1 MMAPSYRIPN
11 LLSGTAGPSYN
22 SKLMGTAKTDVARRV
37 RQALTRMANRQALG
51 SEVSDQTTSDDLARA
66 ARGYL
71 GDAQILIASNREPY
85 QHVQTPSGIEV
96 VRSPGG
102 LASAL
107 DSVARATGATWIAQ
121 GAADA
126 DRLVCDEEGR
136 VRVPPGN
143 ERYTLKRLW
152 LEPETRALEYRRF
165 CNGCLWPLC
174 HIVYVRPHF
183 VAPRWRAYQE
193 VNEQFAEAILSSLGA
208 RPGLVLLQ
216 DYHLG
221 LCASA
226 LRARRPDL
234 SIVMFWHIP
243 WPNREVFRTFP
254 WRRELLEGLLACDL
268 VGFHI
273 QYHATNFLDTVAQ
286 ELESHIDHER
296 FAIRRRGR
304 KTFVRTYPISPDAA
318 EISLAASEPWAARGA
333 EQVREQLRL
342 GDAQVVLGVDRLDYT
357 KGIPERIAAYEHLLE
372 NHPELRGRVAFIQI
386 AVPSRVDLPEYQSLA
401 VTVEEL
407 TARLNRRFGSA
418 DRPAIHLITRN
429 LGFRDLIPYY
439 VLADVAVVSAL
450 HDGMNLVAKEY
461 VAAKVQLDGA
471 LVLSPFTGAARELDQ
486 AIQASPYDTE
496 ALAAAIGRALT
507 LDTAERARRM
517 RAMRE
522 VVAGQNI
529 YDWARKILR
538 DARRLHLVSGA
549 PRPGA

>member
-1 MMAPSYRIPN
+1 
-11 LLSGTAGPSYN
+11 
-22 SKLMGTAKTDVARRV
+22 MGTAKTDVAKRV
-37 RQALTRMANRQALG
+37 RRALTRMASRQALG
-51 SEVSDQTTSDDLARA
+51 SEVSDQTTPDELARA
-66 ARGYL
+66 ARSYL
-71 GDAQILIASNREPY
+71 GSTQIVIASNREPY
-85 QHVQTPSGIEV
+85 MHVKAPSGIEV

-126 DRLVCDEEGR
+126 DRLVVDEEGK

-152 LEPETRALEYRRF
+152 IEPEARELEYRRF

-183 VAPRWRAYQE
+183 VAAQWRAYQD
-193 VNEQFAEAILSSLGA
+193 VNEQFAEAILAAIGSK
-208 RPGLVLLQ
+208 PGLVLLQ

-221 LCASA
+221 LCASV

-234 SIVMFWHIP
+234 SIIMFWHIP

-273 QYHATNFLDTVAQ
+273 QYHANNFLDTVAQ
-286 ELESHIDHER
+286 ELEAQIDHER

-318 EISLAASEPWAARGA
+318 EISLAASEPWAARA
-333 EQVREQLRL
+333 ADQIREQLGL
-342 GDAQVVLGVDRLDYT
+342 GGVKIVLGVDRLDYT
-357 KGIPERIAAYEHLLE
+357 KGIPERMVAYEHLLE
-372 NHPELRGRVAFIQI
+372 TRPELRGQVSFIQI
-386 AVPSRVDLPEYQSLA
+386 GVPSRVDLPEYQSLA
-401 VTVEEL
+401 ATVEEL
-407 TARLNRRFGSA
+407 AARLNQRFGTA
-418 DRPAIHLITRN
+418 ERPAIHLITRN

-461 VAAKVQLDGA
+461 VAAKVHLDGA

-507 LDTAERARRM
+507 MDPAERARRM
-517 RAMRE
+517 RSMRE

-538 DARRLHLVSGA
+538 DARRLHLVPGA
-549 PRPGA
+549 PRPGASSR

>member
-1 MMAPSYRIPN
+1 MNP
-11 LLSGTAGPSYN
+11 
-22 SKLMGTAKTDVARRV
+22 AKTDVGERV
-37 RQALTRMANRQALG
+37 RQALTRMARRQALG
-51 SEVSDQTTSDDLARA
+51 SEVTEQTSPEDLARA

-71 GDAQILIASNREPY
+71 GETPIVIASNREPY
-85 QHVQTPSGIEV
+85 QHVSTPAGIEV
-96 VRSPGG
+96 VRSAGG

-107 DSVARATGATWIAQ
+107 DSVARATGATWVAQ

-126 DRLVCDEEGR
+126 DRLVCDASGR
-136 VRVPPGN
+136 IRVPPGN
-143 ERYTLKRLW
+143 ERYTLQRIW
-152 LEPETRALEYRRF
+152 ISPDSQELEYRRF

-183 VAPRWRAYQE
+183 VASRWRAYQE
-193 VNEQFAEAILSSLGA
+193 VNEQFADAILASIGPK
-208 RPGLVLLQ
+208 PGLVLLQ

-243 WPNREVFRTFP
+243 WPNREVYRTFP

-273 QYHATNFLDTVAQ
+273 QYHAINFMDTVAQ
-286 ELESHIDHER
+286 ELEAHLDHER

-318 EISLAASEPWAARGA
+318 EISLAASEPWATRAA
-333 EQVREQLRL
+333 EQIKESLGLRGL
-342 GDAQVVLGVDRLDYT
+342 SVVLGVDRLDYT
-357 KGIPERIAAYEHLLE
+357 KGIPERLAAYEYLLE
-372 NHPELRGRVAFIQI
+372 TRPELRDRVAFIQI
-386 AVPSRVDLPEYQSLA
+386 GVPTRVDLPEYQALA
-401 VTVEEL
+401 QTVEEMC
-407 TARLNRRFGSA
+407 ARLNQRFGTPE
-418 DRPAIHLITRN
+418 RPIIHLIMRN

-439 VLADVAVVSAL
+439 VLGDVAVVSAL

-461 VAAKVQLDGA
+461 VAAKVNLDGA

-486 AIQASPYDTE
+486 AIQASPYDAE
-496 ALAAAIGRALT
+496 ALGSAIGRALT
-507 LDTAERARRM
+507 MDPAERSRRM
-517 RAMRE
+517 RALRE

-529 YDWARKILR
+529 YDWASKILR
-538 DARRLHLVSGA
+538 DARRLHLVPGA
-549 PRPGA
+549 ARPGATR

>member
-1 MMAPSYRIPN
+1 MNP
-11 LLSGTAGPSYN
+11 
-22 SKLMGTAKTDVARRV
+22 AKTDVGERV
-37 RQALTRMANRQALG
+37 RQALTRMARRQALG
-51 SEVSDQTTSDDLARA
+51 SEVSEQTRPEDLARA
-66 ARGYL
+66 ARSYV
-71 GDAQILIASNREPY
+71 GDAQIVIASNREPY
-85 QHVQTPSGIEV
+85 QHVSTPSGIEV
-96 VRSPGG
+96 VRSAGG

-107 DSVARATGATWIAQ
+107 DSVARATGATWVAQ

-126 DRLVCDEEGR
+126 DRIVCDASGR
-136 VRVPPGN
+136 IRVPPGS
-143 ERYTLKRLW
+143 ERYTLQRLW
-152 LEPETRALEYRRF
+152 LSPESQALEYRRF

-183 VAPRWRAYQE
+183 VGTRWRAYQE
-193 VNEQFAEAILSSLGA
+193 VNNQFAEAILGALGPK
-208 RPGLVLLQ
+208 PGLVLLQ

-234 SIVMFWHIP
+234 SIIMFWHIP
-243 WPNREVFRTFP
+243 WPNREVYRTFP

-273 QYHATNFLDTVAQ
+273 QYHATNFMDTVAQ
-286 ELESHIDHER
+286 ELESHIDNER

-318 EISLAASEPWAARGA
+318 EISLAASEPWATRAADQIRDS
-333 EQVREQLRL
+333 L
-342 GDAQVVLGVDRLDYT
+342 GLKGIPVILGVDRLDYT
-357 KGIPERIAAYEHLLE
+357 KGIPERLLAYEHLLE
-372 NHPELRGRVAFIQI
+372 TRPELRGRVVFIQI
-386 AVPSRVDLPEYQSLA
+386 SVPSRVDLPEYQSLA
-401 VTVEEL
+401 ETVEEL
-407 TARLNRRFGSA
+407 AARLNRRFGTA
-418 DRPAIHLITRN
+418 GRPAVHLIMRN

-461 VAAKVQLDGA
+461 VAAKVNLDGA

-486 AIQASPYDTE
+486 AIQASPYDIE
-496 ALAAAIGRALT
+496 ALASAIGRALT
-507 LDTAERARRM
+507 LDPAERARRM

-529 YDWARKILR
+529 YDWASKILR
-538 DARRLHLVSGA
+538 DARRLHLV
-549 PRPGA
+549 PGAARPAATR

>member
-1 MMAPSYRIPN
+1 MAPI
-11 LLSGTAGPSYN
+11 
-22 SKLMGTAKTDVARRV
+22 KTDVGERV
-37 RQALTRMANRQALG
+37 KRALIRMAHRQALG
-51 SEVSDQTTSDDLARA
+51 DEIQNQTRPEDRARA
-66 ARGYL
+66 AREGL
-71 GDAQILIASNREPY
+71 DGTQIVIASNREPY
-85 QHVQTPSGIEV
+85 QHVSTPGGIEV
-96 VRSPGG
+96 VRSAGG

-107 DSVARATGATWIAQ
+107 DSVARATGATWVAH

-126 DRLVCDEEGR
+126 DRSTADALGR
-136 VRVPPGN
+136 VRVPPGK
-143 ERYTLKRLW
+143 ERYTLQRVW
-152 LEPETRALEYRRF
+152 LEPEELALEYRRF

-183 VAPRWRAYQE
+183 VAARWRAYQE
-193 VNEQFAEAILSSLGA
+193 VNERFAEAILGSLG
-208 RPGLVLLQ
+208 PGPALVLLQ

-273 QYHATNFLDTVAQ
+273 QYHAINFLDTVAQ
-286 ELESHIDHER
+286 ELESNIDHER
-296 FAIRRRGR
+296 FAVRRRGR

-318 EISLAASEPWAARGA
+318 EISLEASEPWAQRAA
-333 EQVREQLRL
+333 SELRESL
-342 GDAQVVLGVDRLDYT
+342 GLVGQQVVLGVDRLDYT
-357 KGIPERIAAYEHLLE
+357 KGIPERLAAFEHLFTTR
-372 NHPELRGRVAFIQI
+372 PEFRGRVTFVQV
-386 AVPSRVDLPEYQSLA
+386 AVPSRVDLPEYRTLSD
-401 VTVEEL
+401 TVEEL
-407 TARLNRRFGSA
+407 TARLNARFGA
-418 DRPAIHLITRN
+418 PGRPVVHLIQRH

-461 VAAKVQLDGA
+461 VAAKVDLNGV

-507 LDTAERARRM
+507 LSPEERSRRM
-517 RAMRE
+517 RALRE
-522 VVAGQNI
+522 IVAGQNI
-529 YDWARKILR
+529 YDWASKILR
-538 DARRLHLVSGA
+538 DARRLRLIPAPARSGS
-549 PRPGA
+549 RG

>member
-1 MMAPSYRIPN
+1 MSPARS
-11 LLSGTAGPSYN
+11 
-22 SKLMGTAKTDVARRV
+22 DVGARV
-37 RQALTRMANRQALG
+37 RRALTRMANRQALG
-51 SEVSDQTTSDDLARA
+51 SEIADQTRPEDLARA
-66 ARGYL
+66 VRAYL
-71 GDAQILIASNREPY
+71 GDAPIVIASNREPY
-85 QHVQTPSGIEV
+85 QHVRAAGGIEV

-107 DSVARATGATWIAQ
+107 DSVARATGATWVAQ

-126 DRLVCDEEGR
+126 DRETADALGR
-136 VRVPPGN
+136 VRVPPGD
-143 ERYTLKRLW
+143 ERYTLQRIW
-152 LEPETRALEYRRF
+152 LEPETRSLEYRRF

-174 HIVYVRPHF
+174 HLVYVRPQF
-183 VAPRWRAYQE
+183 VAAQWRAYQE
-193 VNEQFAEAILSSLGA
+193 VNEQFADAILASLGP

-234 SIVMFWHIP
+234 SIIMFWHIP
-243 WPNREVFRTFP
+243 GPNREVYRTFP

-273 QYHATNFLDTVAQ
+273 QYHAMNFMDTVAQ
-286 ELESHIDHER
+286 ELESHIDQER

-318 EISLAASEPWAARGA
+318 EITLAASEPWATRAA
-333 EQVREQLRL
+333 SELRESMRL
-342 GDAQVVLGVDRLDYT
+342 GNRSVVLGVDRLDYT
-357 KGIPERIAAYEHLLE
+357 KGIPERLSAYEHLLE
-372 NHPELRGRVAFIQI
+372 KRPELREKVSFVQI
-386 AVPSRVDLPEYQSLA
+386 GVPSRVDLPEYQALTDH
-401 VTVEEL
+401 VTACA
-407 TARLNRRFGSA
+407 ARLNERYGTPEA
-418 DRPAIHLITRN
+418 PAVHLILRN

-461 VAAKVQLDGA
+461 VAAKVNRDGA

-507 LDTAERARRM
+507 LSPEERARRM
-517 RAMRE
+517 KAMRE

-529 YDWARKILR
+529 YDWAIKILR
-538 DARRLHLVSGA
+538 DARRLHLVPGTT
-549 PRPGA
+549 RPGAAR

>member
-1 MMAPSYRIPN
+1 MAPA
-11 LLSGTAGPSYN
+11 GTHVGH
-22 SKLMGTAKTDVARRV
+22 RV
-37 RQALTRMANRQALG
+37 RNALTRMARRQALG
-51 SEVSDQTTSDDLARA
+51 SEISGQTRPEDLARA
-66 ARGYL
+66 ASEYL
-71 GDAQILIASNREPY
+71 GEAPIVIASNREPY
-85 QHVQTPSGIEV
+85 QHIQTPSGIEV

-107 DSVARATGATWIAQ
+107 DSVARATGATWVAQ

-126 DRLVCDEEGR
+126 DRLVADAQGR
-136 VRVPPGN
+136 VRVPPG
-143 ERYTLKRLW
+143 EDRYTLQRLW
-152 LEPETRALEYRRF
+152 IEPEIKAVEYRRF

-183 VAPRWRAYQE
+183 VAARWRAYQE
-193 VNEQFAEAILSSLGA
+193 VNEQFAETILNSLGP
-208 RPGLVLLQ
+208 RRGVVLLQ

-234 SIVMFWHIP
+234 SIIMFWHIP
-243 WPNREVFRTFP
+243 WPNREVYRTFP

-273 QYHATNFLDTVAQ
+273 QYHAMNFLDTVAQ
-286 ELESHIDHER
+286 ELESNIDHER

-318 EISLAASEPWAARGA
+318 EISLAASEPWATRAA
-333 EQVREQLRL
+333 AQIRESLDL
-342 GDAQVVLGVDRLDYT
+342 GDRRVVLGVDRLDYT
-357 KGIPERIAAYEHLLE
+357 KGIPERLNAYDHLLTTR
-372 NHPELRGRVAFIQI
+372 PELQGRVSFVQI
-386 AVPSRVDLPEYQSLA
+386 GVPSRVDLPEYQALSEEVERLA
-401 VTVEEL
+401 G
-407 TARLNRRFGSA
+407 RLNRRFGEP
-418 DRPAIHLITRN
+418 DRPVVHLIMRN

-439 VLADVAVVSAL
+439 VMADVAVVSAL

-461 VAAKVQLDGA
+461 VAAKVNLDGA

-496 ALAAAIGRALT
+496 ALAGAIGRALT
-507 LDTAERARRM
+507 LTPEERARRM

-529 YDWARKILR
+529 YDWATKILR
-538 DARRLHLVSGA
+538 DTRRLHLVPGSSRSGPA
-549 PRPGA
+549 R

>member
-1 MMAPSYRIPN
+1 MAP
-11 LLSGTAGPSYN
+11 
-22 SKLMGTAKTDVARRV
+22 AKRDVGARV
-37 RQALTRMANRQALG
+37 RAALTRMANRQALG
-51 SEVSDQTTSDDLARA
+51 SEISEQTTSEDLARA
-66 ARGYL
+66 ARSYL
-71 GDAQILIASNREPY
+71 GDAPMVIASNREPY
-85 QHVQTPSGIEV
+85 QHVQTPSGIEI
-96 VRSPGG
+96 VRSAGG

-107 DSVARATGATWIAQ
+107 DSVARATGATWVAQ

-126 DRLVCDEEGR
+126 DRLAADPMGR
-136 VRVPPGN
+136 VRVPPGD
-143 ERYTLKRLW
+143 ERYTLQRLW
-152 LEPETRALEYRRF
+152 LEPELRAVEYRRF

-174 HIVYVRPHF
+174 HIVYVRPQF
-183 VAPRWRAYQE
+183 VASRWRAYQE
-193 VNEQFAEAILSSLGA
+193 VNEQFADAILASLGPA
-208 RPGLVLLQ
+208 PGLVLLQ

-243 WPNREVFRTFP
+243 WPNREVYRTFP

-273 QYHATNFLDTVAQ
+273 QYHAMNFMDTVAQ
-286 ELESHIDHER
+286 ELEAHLDHER

-318 EISLAASEPWAARGA
+318 EISLAASEPWAARA
-333 EQVREQLRL
+333 VEELRASL
-342 GDAQVVLGVDRLDYT
+342 GLEDRTVILGVDRLDYT
-357 KGIPERIAAYEHLLE
+357 KGIPERLSAYEHLLE
-372 NHPELRGRVAFIQI
+372 TRPELMHKVSFIQI
-386 AVPSRVDLPEYQSLA
+386 GVPSRVDLPEYQALSDQ
-401 VTVEEL
+401 VEA
-407 TARLNRRFGSA
+407 TAARLN
-418 DRPAIHLITRN
+418 DRYGKPGRPVIHLIMRN

-461 VAAKVQLDGA
+461 VAAKVNLDGA

-496 ALAAAIGRALT
+496 ALAGAMARALT
-507 LDTAERARRM
+507 LSPDERARRM
-517 RAMRE
+517 KAMRE

-529 YDWARKILR
+529 YDWAIKILR
-538 DARRLHLVSGA
+538 DTRRLHLVPGA
-549 PRPGA
+549 RPGAAR